1 MLISKIHYPL
11 TTLGPGTRLG
21 IWTMGC
27 AHACP
32 GCIAENWWAFDQTKA
47 VPLSDLKQLTRLHH
61 HVNPKLGLTISGG
74 DPFFQ
79 KELLPFLIF
88 CKNELQIEDILVYT
102 GFTLT
107 EIKASTQSWRQACLA
122 YIDVLI
128 DGRYVEALND
138 NLPLRGSSNQVIHFL
153 NPKMKSRYEPIL
165 NGTREFKVKIE
176 GNAFQIYGIVPKNFL
191 KNFKQSTAKIGLD
204 IDLPV

>member
-1 MLISKIHYPL
+1 MLVSKIHFPL

-32 GCIAENWWAFDQTKA
+32 GCIAENWWAFDRSKNIR
-47 VPLSDLKQLTRLHH
+47 LDDLKQITKLHH
-61 HVNPKLGLTISGG
+61 VVHPKMGITISGG

-79 KELLPFLIF
+79 KEFLSF
-88 CKNELQIEDILVYT
+88 LKYCKEELKIKDILVYT
-102 GFTLT
+102 GFTMK
-107 EIKASTQSWRQACLA
+107 EILESSQAWRKECLQ

-128 DGRYVEALND
+128 DGRYVESLND

-153 NPKMKSRYEPIL
+153 NPAIKDHYEPIL
-165 NGTREFKVKIE
+165 KGSREFKVKIE
-176 GNAFQIYGIVPKNFL
+176 GDSFQVYGIVPKNFL
-191 KNFKQSTAKIGLD
+191 TNFKKSIKNIGFD